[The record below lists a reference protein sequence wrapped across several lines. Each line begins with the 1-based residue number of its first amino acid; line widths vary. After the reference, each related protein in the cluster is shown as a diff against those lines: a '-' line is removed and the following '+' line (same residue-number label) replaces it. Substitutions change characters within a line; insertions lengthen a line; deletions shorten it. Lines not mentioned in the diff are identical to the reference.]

1 MKARLVARHT
11 ANQRAT
17 AGERVTRAHVAPLL
31 AVIGLSG
38 LFALQASLLFALG
51 SGLQPFT
58 WLHAAGVSEG
68 VVLGGMLA
76 TAIVGGILALFAARW
91 VVGAAQSDRRA
102 LELVEEALRQRDEF
116 LALASHELKTPL
128 TAILLELGAAE
139 RVASRAGDDRVL
151 PLLARAGRGSRRL
164 AQLVDDLLL
173 SAHEDGDLLLEEV
186 DLAELARTELAER
199 GDLFRRAQCEVA
211 FVAAQPVTG
220 QWDPARVRRAL
231 ASLLSNA
238 AKYGHGHPIEV
249 IVEADADRAR
259 LAVRDHGIGIE
270 PERFNRIFERF
281 ERGVS
286 SRHYGGLGLGLWLT
300 RREAQALGGTVR
312 VESRPGDGAVFTLE
326 LPRFAPAEARATG

>member
-1 MKARLVARHT
+1 MARQSADERT
-11 ANQRAT
+11 T

-38 LFALQASLLFALG
+38 LFALQAAVLFALG

-76 TAIVGGILALFAARW
+76 TAIAGGILALFAARW
-91 VVGAAQSDRRA
+91 VFGAARSDRRA

-139 RVASRAGDDRVL
+139 RVASRAGDTRIL

-173 SAHEDGDLLLEEV
+173 SAHEGGELLLEEV

-211 FVAAQPVTG
+211 LVAAEPVTG

-238 AKYGHGHPIEV
+238 AKYGQGHPIEV
-249 IVEADADRAR
+249 FVDADAACAR

-270 PERFNRIFERF
+270 PERVGRIFERF

-300 RREAQALGGTVR
+300 RREAQALGGTVT
-312 VESRPGDGAVFTLE
+312 VESRPGDGAIFTLE
-326 LPRFAPAEARATG
+326 LPRDLGENLRAAAAG